1 MGAGP
6 EGTGLRPRRAA
17 KGTRNQEDWAV
28 GPHQGRVGTRRP
40 RARSPRPRA
49 SWLRMSR
56 DPRPHP
62 PQPGPAPRRPA
73 SAKIAGQRGLAAT
86 ARAAHVAAGSGLG
99 PSAPAHHRP
108 PTTQAQP
115 YLGGRHGGAAAVA
128 AARLARSLLVP
139 GPLGGDSEL
148 SLRVWR
154 RRLPPARSFLRPATR
169 TLTPDPG
176 GGKRAAI
183 QNQCSF
189 IGSGDGHCH
198 CPARP
203 VLPAKTPAAHARP
216 SRQPRERVLPTALA
230 RTSAPRPR
238 VVLGLK

>member
-1 MGAGP
+1 MNGARRRPQGEGCTTSAAARMGAGP

-148 SLRVWR
+148 SHSASGAGASR
-154 RRLPPARSFLRPATR
+154 PPALSSAQRPE
-169 TLTPDPG
+169 P
-176 GGKRAAI
+176 
-183 QNQCSF
+183 
-189 IGSGDGHCH
+189 
-198 CPARP
+198 
-203 VLPAKTPAAHARP
+203 
-216 SRQPRERVLPTALA
+216 
-230 RTSAPRPR
+230 
-238 VVLGLK
+238 